1 MMPNDPRATIET
13 APMSRFQWSIVWI
26 MVALNA
32 LDGFD
37 VLSISFASPGIAR
50 EWGVDR
56 AALGVVLSME
66 LIGMALGSIAL
77 GGIADRLGRRRTILG
92 CLPVM
97 AIGMIGA
104 SLAHDVVT
112 LSIWRIV
119 TGLGIGGMLAVTN
132 AAVAE
137 AANARRRSL
146 CVVLMATGY
155 PIGAVI
161 GGAITAELLKT
172 HDWPIVFQ
180 FGALV
185 TLCLIPIVWLLA
197 PESIAFEMQRAGTH
211 RLARIN
217 AVLRRMGHDPV
228 DALPPPVGRARRVPI
243 AELFDPDHLRR
254 TILMTIAYF
263 AHITTF
269 YYLLKWIPKI
279 VVDMGFAPT
288 AAAGVLVW
296 ANLGGALGSLLFG
309 LVTMRIQVRLLT
321 IAVMAVSVVM
331 VVLFG
336 RGQADLVGL
345 SLMAAGTGFFTNAG
359 MVGLYALLAQYFPTH
374 LRATATGFAIGIG
387 RGGSAL
393 APALAG
399 VLFVSGF
406 GLAGTSMVMALG
418 SLLALAAL
426 ALLPRVGDASVVP
439 ESR

>member
-1 MMPNDPRATIET
+1 MTQSDPRAIIEQ
-13 APMSRFQWSIVWI
+13 APMSRFQWTIVWI

-37 VLSISFASPGIAR
+37 VLSISFAAPGVAR

-56 AALGVVLSME
+56 ASLGVVLSME
-66 LIGMALGSIAL
+66 LIGMSLGSITL
-77 GGIADRLGRRRTILG
+77 GGVADRLGRRRTVLG

-104 SLAHDVVT
+104 SLAGSVVALSVWRVVT
-112 LSIWRIV
+112 GI
-119 TGLGIGGMLAVTN
+119 GIGGMLAVTN

-137 AANARRRSL
+137 AANAKRRSL

-161 GGAITAELLKT
+161 GGAISAELLKSF
-172 HDWPIVFQ
+172 DWPIVFQ
-180 FGALV
+180 FGALM
-185 TLCLIPIVWLLA
+185 TLCMIPIVWAFA
-197 PESIAFEMQRAGTH
+197 PESIAFEMQRGDAG

-217 AVLRRMGHDPV
+217 ATLRRMGHDAV
-228 DALPPPVGRARRVPI
+228 AALPAPAIRPRRAPL
-243 AELFDPDHLRR
+243 AELFTPDYTRR

-279 VVDMGFAPT
+279 VVDMGFAPST
-288 AAAGVLVW
+288 AAGVLVW
-296 ANLGGALGSLLFG
+296 ANLGGAAGSLLLGF
-309 LVTMRIQVRLLT
+309 LSTRISVRLLT
-321 IAVMAVSVVM
+321 MGVMAVSVAM

-336 RGQADLVGL
+336 RGQADLAGL
-345 SLMAAGTGFFTNAG
+345 SLISAATGFFTNAG
-359 MVGLYALLAQYFPTH
+359 MVGLYALLARYFPTD
-374 LRATATGFAIGIG
+374 LRATATGFAIGVG

-406 GLAGTSMVMALG
+406 GLWGTSAVMALG
-418 SLLALAAL
+418 SLVALGAL
-426 ALLPRVGDASVVP
+426 ALLPRMRDA
-439 ESR
+439 